1 MGNRKICSTGR
12 NHLLTISNILAVVSF
27 IAIIGSITTWINAL
41 NTSGGYGYESSSIS
55 GVQAF
60 SYVIDSLLCLVGS
73 FVLRGFSFIVK
84 AAVRYLD
91 EKGEFDEKENA

>member
-1 MGNRKICSTGR
+1 MGNRKFVSHVG
-12 NHLLTISNILAVVSF
+12 NNLVTIANILAVVSF
-27 IAIIGSITTWINAL
+27 IAIIGAIITWINTL
-41 NTSGGYGYESSSIS
+41 NTSGCYGYESSSIS

-60 SYVIDSLLCLVGS
+60 GYVIDSLLCLVGS

>member
-1 MGNRKICSTGR
+1 M
-12 NHLLTISNILAVVSF
+12 
-27 IAIIGSITTWINAL
+27 
-41 NTSGGYGYESSSIS
+41 NTYGGYGYESSSIS

-60 SYVIDSLLCLVGS
+60 GYVIDSLLCLVGS

-84 AAVRYLD
+84 AAVCYLD

>member
-1 MGNRKICSTGR
+1 MGNRKFVPQVG
-12 NHLLTISNILAVVSF
+12 NHLGTISNILAVVSF
-27 IAIIGSITTWINAL
+27 IAIIVSIITWINAL
-41 NTSGGYGYESSSIS
+41 NTSGGYGSSSIS
-55 GVQAF
+55 GIQAF

-91 EKGEFDEKENA
+91 EKGEFDEK

>member
-1 MGNRKICSTGR
+1 MGNRKFVPQVG
-12 NHLLTISNILAVVSF
+12 NHLGTISNILAVVSF
-27 IAIIGSITTWINAL
+27 MAIIVSIITWINAL

-55 GVQAF
+55 GIQAF

-91 EKGEFDEKENA
+91 EKGEFDEK

>member
-1 MGNRKICSTGR
+1 MGNRKFVPQVG
-12 NHLLTISNILAVVSF
+12 NHLGAISDALALISV
-27 IAIIGSITTWINAL
+27 IAIIASIITWINVL
-41 NTSGGYGYESSSIS
+41 NTSGYGYESSSIS

-60 SYVIDSLLCLVGS
+60 GYVIDSLLCLVGS

>member
-1 MGNRKICSTGR
+1 MGNRKFVSHVG
-12 NHLLTISNILAVVSF
+12 NNLVTISNILAVVSF
-27 IAIIGSITTWINAL
+27 IAIIGSIITRINTL
-41 NTSGGYGYESSSIS
+41 NTSGCYGYESSSIS

-60 SYVIDSLLCLVGS
+60 GYVIDSLLCLVGS